1 MKKMTL
7 LSLALCAAVML
18 SLSAVA
24 AEEPSA
30 TPVPE
35 AAGLPPVRVWGR
47 VTRQEN
53 GSLLLR
59 NDDPQDPNQEII
71 VHLPEGVPCVDAVTG
86 LPLDM
91 EKVKDGDILYAWVGP
106 AMTLSLP
113 PQSAAQVVVGN
124 LPADGSVPEFYEI
137 TGIDQTVT
145 IAIYPVPEKTEVNLP
160 VAGGV
165 LTIPISAQV
174 TPWLTRQ
181 IVTLND
187 LVPGSRVLVWRDAD
201 GAVSRV
207 LLLPY
212 GYQGCFTVNNHG
224 EVFVNGEK
232 LAVNAKLAEPDLLPL
247 RAVAEAAGYEVSW
260 IHGQGAVVKT
270 GDNILFT
277 VLPGSETAVRPG
289 NEEGDWPLSAACVIE
304 QGVTYLPANDLML
317 LLNLYYYNT

>member
-1 MKKMTL
+1 MKKRTL

-18 SLSAVA
+18 SLSALA
-24 AEEPSA
+24 AEEPPIA
-30 TPVPE
+30 PVPE
-35 AAGLPPVRVWGR
+35 AAGLSPVRVWGT
-47 VTRQEN
+47 VTKLEN

-106 AMTLSLP
+106 AMTMSLP
-113 PQSAAQVVVGN
+113 PQSAAQAVVGN

-145 IAIYPVPEKTEVNLP
+145 IAIYPVPEKTAVNLP

-181 IVTLND
+181 IVTLDD
-187 LVPGSRVLVWRDAD
+187 LVPGSQVLVWRDAD

-212 GYQGCFTVNNHG
+212 GYQGCCTVNAQG

-232 LAVNAKLAEPDLLPL
+232 LVVNAKLSEPDLLPL

-277 VLPGSETAVRPG
+277 VLPGSETAVRPD
-289 NEEGDWPLSAACVIE
+289 NEEGDWPLSAACIIE

-317 LLNLYYYNT
+317 LNLYFYST